1 MIHSIDVAADFE
13 DSLSGEGRRTWV
25 AVKTVSHLWLV
36 WTIPFVT
43 KCPWPIANFQTAL
56 VPNAQTLI
64 NFSNYITQSR
74 NLKPDSVPFPGCPR
88 STDLDIIFDPG
99 ASSLALLSKED
110 VMDLRELCG
119 ELDMVCEHA
128 RRRGVKII
136 IDAESR
142 CVLWLTLLYV
152 DNLPVPSWYQPA
164 IDAVALAL
172 MRKFNN
178 LVDLQCTVQPLVYT
192 TYQAYLR
199 R

>member
-25 AVKTVSHLWLV
+25 AVKIVSHLWLV

>member
-25 AVKTVSHLWLV
+25 AVKIVSLLWLV

-43 KCPWPIANFQTAL
+43 KCPWPISNFQTAL

-142 CVLWLTLLYV
+142 CVCCDWPYSTLTTFLYPVGTSLRLTQLLSLWCVSSITL
-152 DNLPVPSWYQPA
+152 
-164 IDAVALAL
+164 
-172 MRKFNN
+172 
-178 LVDLQCTVQPLVYT
+178 
-192 TYQAYLR
+192 
-199 R
+199 

>member
-25 AVKTVSHLWLV
+25 AVKIVSLLWLV

-43 KCPWPIANFQTAL
+43 KCPWPISNFQTAL

>member
-1 MIHSIDVAADFE
+1 
-13 DSLSGEGRRTWV
+13 
-25 AVKTVSHLWLV
+25 
-36 WTIPFVT
+36 
-43 KCPWPIANFQTAL
+43 

-74 NLKPDSVPFPGCPR
+74 SLKPGLVPFPGCPR

-119 ELDMVCEHA
+119 ELDLVCEHA

-142 CVLWLTLLYV
+142 CVCC
-152 DNLPVPSWYQPA
+152 N
-164 IDAVALAL
+164 
-172 MRKFNN
+172 
-178 LVDLQCTVQPLVYT
+178 
-192 TYQAYLR
+192 
-199 R
+199 